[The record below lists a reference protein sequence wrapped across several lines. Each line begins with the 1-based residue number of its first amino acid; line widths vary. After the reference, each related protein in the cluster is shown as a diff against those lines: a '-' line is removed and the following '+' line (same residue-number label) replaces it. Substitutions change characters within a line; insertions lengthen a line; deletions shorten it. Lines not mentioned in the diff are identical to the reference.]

1 MEIKHKNF
9 DKAKKMLNG
18 ALAKYLTDE
27 SSADALAQALK
38 IAINSVYG
46 LTSANFENP
55 FRDTRN
61 KDNIVAKRGALFM
74 VNLKHEVQKQGFT
87 VAHIKT
93 DSIKIPDATPEI
105 IQFVMDYGKKYGYVF
120 EHEATYDRMCL
131 VNNAVYIAKYST
143 AEKCQAAYGY
153 VPGDIRKH
161 PGEWAAT
168 GTQFQIPY
176 VFKKLFSK
184 EEIVFEDMCETKSV
198 TTALYL
204 DTNETLPDVS
214 DLEAERDK
222 LWKQINDPKRLNEPM
237 KAECARIEELE
248 PLIEAGHNYIFV
260 GKVGSFCPMKPGYN
274 GGLLLREVVDKKTGE
289 KSYASAGG
297 AKGYRWLESEMVK
310 QLGKEDGID
319 RGYYD
324 AMVDTAVTDISK
336 YGDFEWFISDDPYV
350 KVEDDMP
357 PWFSAGEPHEDA
369 ATPFDV
375 R

>member
-1 MEIKHKNF
+1 
-9 DKAKKMLNG
+9 
-18 ALAKYLTDE
+18 
-27 SSADALAQALK
+27 
-38 IAINSVYG
+38 
-46 LTSANFENP
+46 
-55 FRDTRN
+55 
-61 KDNIVAKRGALFM
+61 
-74 VNLKHEVQKQGFT
+74 
-87 VAHIKT
+87 
-93 DSIKIPDATPEI
+93 
-105 IQFVMDYGKKYGYVF
+105 MDYGKKYGYVF

-131 VNNAVYIAKYST
+131 VNNAVYIAKYAT
-143 AEKCQAAYGY
+143 EEKCQQAYGY

-161 PGEWAAT
+161 PGEWTAT

-184 EEIVFEDMCETKSV
+184 EEILFEDMCETKSV
-198 TTALYL
+198 TSALYL

-214 DLEAERDK
+214 GYEK
-222 LWKQINDPKRLNEPM
+222 
-237 KAECARIEELE
+237 ELE
-248 PLIEAGHNYIFV
+248 TLRKKWPDENGQYPLDYEEVIADLKVKIEQGHNYIFV